1 MGCPAPGRKET
12 TRGSGAARS
21 RNRHE
26 CSTGRTCGPVPRRS
40 HHPEAGAGPKQPDPH
55 PARPQPRTVVEIADV
70 RVVEI
75 GHGLRHGEQAAT
87 ATPRPPLRH
96 HFATA
101 PPVGPCLCASSREK
115 WPVRGGAGAW
125 WGRGLREAP
134 PTAPAAPPTCSG
146 AASGGTKPSGL
157 LNEPSKDE
165 GCSPT
170 GVQIHRNGVLYGME
184 PVGVHIHSDVAPL
197 GLGLC
202 GVKTHGWSSMGMRT
216 QGCIPMGI

>member
-1 MGCPAPGRKET
+1 MQHRPYLRAGTAPQPPPRGGRGAE
-12 TRGSGAARS
+12 AARS
-21 RNRHE
+21 PPGPTLAPHRSGNCRRPGRRNRPR
-26 CSTGRTCGPVPRRS
+26 SSPWRTGRHR
-40 HHPEAGAGPKQPDPH
+40 H
-55 PARPQPRTVVEIADV
+55 PA
-70 RVVEI
+70 
-75 GHGLRHGEQAAT
+75 
-87 ATPRPPLRH
+87 PPLTSSLRDRTARRPLSVRQLSREVAGKGRGWSVVGAWPSGSTAH
-96 HFATA
+96 CARSSTHVLGTA
-101 PPVGPCLCASSREK
+101 PGGP
-115 WPVRGGAGAW
+115 
-125 WGRGLREAP
+125 
-134 PTAPAAPPTCSG
+134 
-146 AASGGTKPSGL
+146 KPSGL

>member
-1 MGCPAPGRKET
+1 MQHRPYLRAGTAPQPPPRG
-12 TRGSGAARS
+12 GSGAEAARS
-21 RNRHE
+21 PPGPTPAPHRSGNCRRPGRRNRPR
-26 CSTGRTCGPVPRRS
+26 SSPWRTGRHR
-40 HHPEAGAGPKQPDPH
+40 H
-55 PARPQPRTVVEIADV
+55 PA
-70 RVVEI
+70 
-75 GHGLRHGEQAAT
+75 
-87 ATPRPPLRH
+87 PPLRH

-125 WGRGLREAP
+125 WGRGLGEAP

-146 AASGGTKPSGL
+146 AAPGGPKPSGL
-157 LNEPSKDE
+157 LNETSKDE
-165 GCSPT
+165 GCGPT

-184 PVGVHIHSDVAPL
+184 PVGVHIHRDVAPL